1 MELSIKISTEVKS
14 FEMIDKIE
22 EAIRIFFP
30 TWMGDKNSYEEEKF
44 PSTRD
49 DFVLVGEIDSV
60 ELFFE
65 KLRKQKILDTAFDV
79 MTINLENDKT
89 SFSIS
94 RQSALS
100 EKVSF
105 VLEERILGGTIDISI
120 SKQGLDKWFEQQT
133 WHDGRNSIPRSFGD
147 ELTMKSDGEPQEWF
161 ENV

>member
-1 MELSIKISTEVKS
+1 
-14 FEMIDKIE
+14 
-22 EAIRIFFP
+22 
-30 TWMGDKNSYEEEKF
+30 
-44 PSTRD
+44 
-49 DFVLVGEIDSV
+49 
-60 ELFFE
+60 
-65 KLRKQKILDTAFDV
+65 

-120 SKQGLDKWFEQQT
+120 SKQGLGKWFEQQT

-147 ELTMKSDGEPQEWF
+147 ELTMKSFGQTVTTQMSLCCRCAIIVEDLPSHRTLF
-161 ENV
+161 CENGFLTTNSKNLTNAFQYFVDSADRIDDMQSESFKFAKNNLNYVNLARRIYV